1 MEWTLQFRNQL
12 KAALKAHLDKQEHI
26 VRQELKFYENTHRE
40 ELSAT
45 LKLFYL
51 NMISHQERL

>member
-45 LKLFYL
+45 LKNCF
-51 NMISHQERL
+51 ISI